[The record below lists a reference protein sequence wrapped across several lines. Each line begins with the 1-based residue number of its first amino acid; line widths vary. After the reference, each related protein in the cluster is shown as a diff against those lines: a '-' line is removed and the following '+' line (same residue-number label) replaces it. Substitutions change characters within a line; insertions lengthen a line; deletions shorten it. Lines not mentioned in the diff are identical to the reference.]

1 MTVFALVDCNN
12 FYVSCE
18 RVFNP
23 RLEGKPVIVLS
34 NNDGCAVARSNEVKC
49 LDIRMGIPVFQEK
62 DKIRRYGVQILSSN
76 YALYGDMS
84 QRVVQVL
91 SGFSPA
97 MEVYSIDECFLDLSC
112 MAGEK
117 LTDLGRRIK
126 NTVKQYTGI
135 PVSVGMGPTKTL
147 AKIAARISKKSVRAD
162 GVLDLTDARYHDRA
176 LAMTEVEDVW
186 GVGRRYAKFLRVY
199 GITNA
204 RELRDADTAF
214 IRKKMGINGL
224 RLIEELKG
232 RSCYPLDC
240 NPLPKKNVTVSRSFG
255 RPVGCLDELREA
267 VTTYATRGSEKLRR
281 EKQVSGVIAVFLMTD
296 RFRPER
302 FYYNM
307 ETVRLSVPTSNSPE
321 IIRAAL
327 SGLESIYKEGCLYKK
342 AGIFFHEL
350 EPESMVQRGL
360 FDTVDRDRSTRL
372 MDSLDRINTA
382 MGKDTLRY
390 ASAGLAPGQTW
401 HTAFNYRSPA
411 WTTRW
416 DQLPL
421 VR

>member
-1 MTVFALVDCNN
+1 MAVFALVDCNN

-18 RVFNP
+18 RVFDP

-34 NNDGCAVARSNEVKC
+34 NNDGCAVARSNEVKQ
-49 LDIRMGIPVFQEK
+49 LDIRMGAPVFKEK
-62 DKIRRYGVQILSSN
+62 DKIRRYGIQVLSSN

-91 SGFSPA
+91 SGFCPD
-97 MEVYSIDECFLDLSC
+97 MEVYSIDESFLDLSH
-112 MAGEK
+112 MGGQN
-117 LTDLGRRIK
+117 LTALGRRIGA
-126 NTVKQYTGI
+126 TVKKHTGI
-135 PVSVGMGPTKTL
+135 PVSVGIAQTKTL
-147 AKIAARISKKSVRAD
+147 AKIAGRIAKKSARTQ
-162 GVLDLTDARYHDRA
+162 GVLDLSETRYHDRA
-176 LAMTEVEDVW
+176 LEITEVEDIW

-204 RELRDADTAF
+204 RELRDADAAF

-232 RSCYPLDC
+232 RSCYPLDS
-240 NPLPKKNVTVSRSFG
+240 NPLPKKNITVSRSFG
-255 RPVGCLDELREA
+255 RVVGCLDELREA
-267 VTTYATRGSEKLRR
+267 MTSYATRGSEKLRS
-281 EKQVSGVIAVFLMTD
+281 EKLVAGVMAVFLMTD

-302 FYYNM
+302 FYYHT
-307 ETVRLSVPTSNSPE
+307 ETVRLSVPTNNSPE
-321 IIRAAL
+321 IIRGAL
-327 SGLESIYKEGCLYKK
+327 SCLESIYKEGCLYKK

-350 EPESMVQRGL
+350 GSESMAQRGL
-360 FDTVDRDRSTRL
+360 FDTVDRERSSRL
-372 MDSLDRINTA
+372 MDSLDRINA
-382 MGKDTLRY
+382 SMGKDTLRY
-390 ASAGLAPGQTW
+390 ASSGLSATRTW
-401 HTAFNYRSPA
+401 PTVFNHRSPA